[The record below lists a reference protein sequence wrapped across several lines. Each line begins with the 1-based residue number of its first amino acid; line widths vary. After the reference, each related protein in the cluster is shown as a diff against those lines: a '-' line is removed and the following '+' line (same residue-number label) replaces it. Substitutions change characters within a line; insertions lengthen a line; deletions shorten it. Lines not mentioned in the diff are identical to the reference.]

1 MKNEEI
7 KMKKICTFLLC
18 ITLFFSLFTFVQ
30 AENVRVG
37 DADGN
42 GEITAG
48 DARLA
53 LRLSVALDKA
63 SYAARIYAD
72 TDADGEI
79 TAGDARTLLRIS
91 VGLEPESVLATVNF
105 KTPSFS
111 RYPDSYHL
119 TEITAYPGDVLSVP
133 DVVCRAGE
141 DAVWESSDPTAVSI
155 SENGSITALKKG
167 FSCIIC
173 TVGSEKFYFAVTVAS
188 EVQEKINALRDKYPD
203 GYYWNAYEP
212 SAKYPAV
219 TETPCS
225 DHASGGYSMCIGQCW
240 GFANLISDE
249 VFGKYTKK
257 SYGVTAETMKIG
269 DHIRTSHH
277 SVIIIDLIRKG
288 DVTGYD
294 YYNGRNITATKDKV
308 IVVHCN
314 WYGTCS
320 IMWDYDY
327 TSYIYE
333 RDSVTAK
340 DSYTRY

>member
-1 MKNEEI
+1 MKRI
-7 KMKKICTFLLC
+7 FISLLC
-18 ITLFFSLFTFVQ
+18 FFLFFSLFTFAQ
-30 AENVRVG
+30 AETVRVG
-37 DADGN
+37 DIDGN
-42 GEITAG
+42 GAITAA
-48 DARLA
+48 DARSA
-53 LRLSVALDKA
+53 LRLSVGLDKA
-63 SYAARIYAD
+63 SYTAKIYAD

-79 TAGDARTLLRIS
+79 SAGDARTLLRIS
-91 VGLEPESVLATVNF
+91 VGLENESALATVNM
-105 KTPSFS
+105 KNPTFS

-119 TEITAYPGDVLSVP
+119 TEMTVYEGDVLFVP
-133 DVVCRAGE
+133 GMVCRADE
-141 DAVWESSDPTAVSI
+141 EAVWESSDPTAVSI
-155 SENGSITALKKG
+155 AEGSEFKALKKG

-173 TVGSEKFYFAVTVAS
+173 TVGEEKFYFAVTVAS
-188 EVQEKINALRDKYPD
+188 KVQEKINTLRDKYPD

-212 SAKYPAV
+212 SEKYPDV

-240 GFANLISDE
+240 GFANLISNE
-249 VFGKYTKK
+249 VFGEDAPYTT
-257 SYGVTAETMKIG
+257 GVTAETMKIG

-294 YYNGRNITATKDKV
+294 YYNNKNITATKDKV

-327 TSYIYE
+327 ASYIYE
-333 RDSVTAK
+333 RDSVNSQY
-340 DSYTRY
+340 SYTRY